1 MDGGVAE
8 AAAATMARAWRVA
21 IGLALAGV
29 AACLAGCK
37 PSIPACDPDPLR
49 ADEPESSGFIV
60 TPIVRIEAVDV
71 IEADRLPAAVTP
83 ELYLGAPAAGAT
95 FGYTHFDGDPGV
107 SFGASLFR
115 FGDGVKL
122 AGQGDDWR
130 LSYLLPDANLRM
142 SFVLG
147 AGDPVLWASATS
159 DLVGFRI
166 AKCLGEGACFHAA
179 LRGPTIG
186 PAIFMMEPEVNRP
199 SSDPLGALVLGGA
212 VETGFAF

>member
-1 MDGGVAE
+1 MVGGVSVRAVATRAE
-8 AAAATMARAWRVA
+8 ARLVA
-21 IGLALAGV
+21 IGLALAAVG
-29 AACLAGCK
+29 LGGCR

-71 IEADRLPAAVTP
+71 VEAVRLPAAVTP

-122 AGQGDDWR
+122 AGRGDDWR
-130 LSYLLPDANLRM
+130 LSYLLPDANVRM

-199 SSDPLGALVLGGA
+199 SSEPLGALVLGGA
-212 VETGFAF
+212 IETGFAF